1 MLQNAILLRKS
12 MPRLP
17 NISDEHVSCAAPATQ
32 NAFFQILFIC
42 RTPAIFCGNSTNPS
56 HFAQFWQGAQFLAP
70 ATPNGIGTS
79 SNGLSMVGCIHFD
92 LETRFAPQRR
102 AIFRHLNFQKW
113 SEHVVFCHFL
123 LGNLLRA
130 TTECNLSSLIG
141 PAGSAPAAYRAY
153 FLTHR
158 SHKPLLK
165 KRCFAALLPFRAPAS
180 SFFWLSLLWSS
191 FFFSSLTFPTSAFH
205 LSVLSDVW
213 LPNFLR
219 SWFY

>member
-130 TTECNLSSLIG
+130 ATECNLSSLIG
-141 PAGSAPAAYRAY
+141 PAGSAPAALA
-153 FLTHR
+153 
-158 SHKPLLK
+158 SLLFDPVS
-165 KRCFAALLPFRAPAS
+165 RCFATFRDFSRLSNLSTRLYLLSSDFPSLIFSISYLVPSDFLHGWAS
-180 SFFWLSLLWSS
+180 SWLC
-191 FFFSSLTFPTSAFH
+191 
-205 LSVLSDVW
+205 LSICPYCSKFD
-213 LPNFLR
+213 F
-219 SWFY
+219 